1 MRMRTLRDIM
11 PVFVDTY
18 RFAEYK
24 QHDLLASTIRN
35 ASSRQVIL
43 MQQKQAAG
51 QTTMFRLIRLP
62 S

>member
-24 QHDLLASTIRN
+24 QHDLLASIIRN
-35 ASSRQVIL
+35 TSSRQVIL
-43 MQQKQAAG
+43 MQQKTSRWANYNVW
-51 QTTMFRLIRLP
+51 TD
-62 S
+62 